1 MTDSISIL
9 IKHYFLWK
17 CLYQKWKAKILL
29 KAQII
34 PCPFLWMRNNSD
46 RRHVCFLFLL
56 LQILPFPLNIRYGR
70 VRTLFCVTLATK
82 QLKKKNFF
90 KNNYKLSRCDQWRW
104 NDLTF
109 DFRQRNISG
118 NGVESKKNIWMND
131 YSPSGSLILGISSL
145 SFI

>member
-82 QLKKKNFF
+82 QLKKKTFLRTII
-90 KNNYKLSRCDQWRW
+90 NYLVAINEDETTLPLIFVNETYLEMGW
-104 NDLTF
+104 NL
-109 DFRQRNISG
+109 
-118 NGVESKKNIWMND
+118 KKTYGWTTIA
-131 YSPSGSLILGISSL
+131 PLGPL
-145 SFI
+145 F